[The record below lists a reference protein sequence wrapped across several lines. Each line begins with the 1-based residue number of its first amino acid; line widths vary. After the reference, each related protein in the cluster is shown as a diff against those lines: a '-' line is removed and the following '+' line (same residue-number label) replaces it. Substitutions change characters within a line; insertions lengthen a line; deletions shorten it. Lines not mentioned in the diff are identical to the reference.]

1 MSTRPERGGI
11 AFGIAALNGAALL
24 IEEDRTMKT
33 MLLALL
39 TALLLAAP
47 IARAEQEEADA
58 TDHAAHHPEAAEG
71 AGAKRHDPAQHLREN
86 MKTMQDVM
94 ARVRQSG
101 DPEEK
106 KRLLRVHMLAMQEQ
120 IRTMR
125 AAGAGGH
132 DHSGGGG
139 AKEGKAGEAPDG
151 KGGDA
156 KKDGM
161 MGGGMMGGGMMKMHK
176 KVEQRLEALEQLLEQ
191 LVEHEAAEEELPAR

>member
-1 MSTRPERGGI
+1 
-11 AFGIAALNGAALL
+11 
-24 IEEDRTMKT
+24 MKS

-39 TALLLAAP
+39 TVSVLAAP
-47 IARAEQEEADA
+47 IARAAQEEADQA
-58 TDHAAHHPEAAEG
+58 EHSAHHPQAAEG
-71 AGAKRHDPAQHLREN
+71 TGAKSHDPAQHLSEN

-94 ARVRQSG
+94 ARLRQAT

-125 AAGAGGH
+125 AAGAGEH
-132 DHSGGGG
+132 DHSGGGD
-139 AKEGKAGEAPDG
+139 AKEHKDGGAPEG

-156 KKDGM
+156 KKGGM

-176 KVEQRLEALEQLLEQ
+176 KMEQRVEALEQLLEQ
-191 LVEHEAAEEELPAR
+191 LIEHEAAEDELPGR

>member
-1 MSTRPERGGI
+1 LP
-11 AFGIAALNGAALL
+11 
-24 IEEDRTMKT
+24 IEEDTTMKT

-39 TALLLAAP
+39 TASLLAAP
-47 IARAEQEEADA
+47 IARAEHDDADK

-71 AGAKRHDPAQHLREN
+71 TAAKRHDPAQHLREN

-94 ARVRQSG
+94 ARVRQSN

-132 DHSGGGG
+132 DHSEGGG
-139 AKEGKAGEAPDG
+139 AKEGQAAEAPAG

-156 KKDGM
+156 KK
-161 MGGGMMGGGMMKMHK
+161 GGMMGGGMMKMHK
-176 KVEQRLEALEQLLEQ
+176 KMEQRLEALEQLLEQ
-191 LVEHEAAEEELPAR
+191 LIEHEAAEDDLPAR